1 MAQQTKAKPFSDG
14 GLIMNTHQTQVLEHL
29 KQGKTLSPVEAIS
42 LFNCYRLSAVI
53 KRLRNSGYDIATH
66 NESNLNGRGTHARYE
81 LKEVCP

>member
-1 MAQQTKAKPFSDG
+1 
-14 GLIMNTHQTQVLEHL
+14 MNNNHQTQILTHL

-53 KRLRNSGYDIATH
+53 NRLRNSGYDIATH

-81 LKEVCP
+81 LNEVAA